1 MGSEMC
7 IRDRQ
12 YAVQMNKKSRIPAL
26 VQDKNVPFKGIANTL
41 YEYFN
46 NKVFGKFKHSL
57 PLRVEQQE
65 FRF

>member
-1 MGSEMC
+1 
-7 IRDRQ
+7 
-12 YAVQMNKKSRIPAL
+12 MNKKSRIPAL
-26 VQDKNVPFKGIANTL
+26 VQDKNVSFKGIANTL

>member
-1 MGSEMC
+1 
-7 IRDRQ
+7 
-12 YAVQMNKKSRIPAL
+12 MNKKSRIPQL
-26 VQDKNVPFKGIANTL
+26 LQDKNVPSKGIASNF

-46 NKVFGKFKHSL
+46 NKVFGRFKHPM